1 MRIGSTDLT
10 KTGFQKTTYFDV
22 EQGKPN
28 LYRVFPPLFSLAD
41 SGSMTFF
48 HKTHSVWVTN
58 KNGKSYPHTFKCI
71 MKKKDKVVVQNC
83 PLCDLAA
90 KNKATYEAG
99 KKMLESVPDGEMKEL
114 QKKQLN
120 DFLKYKVWSCQA
132 DSKNYL
138 NVMSGDGKI
147 GVLRLPYKH
156 YEALKVRLTDLQSN
170 WKIDATG
177 MNGIFLNFGKSSPYK
192 GSIEVTF
199 TVDAYMEKMTDAN
212 GMPQMTFKFHQI
224 TQDLINK
231 MEKECQDLSLLY
243 QEATF
248 DVIKD
253 IADNFENKEAVKAI
267 CERAFGKKE
276 AQSTAPS
283 IIDQVQAQ
291 VQPAAPA
298 MVPNLTTGTQPL
310 PQNFV
315 PEAMPVQNVLVQ
327 TPVVQNVVTP
337 PPAQPLVTP
346 PGMFGTGQAQVPQ
359 GGLSNVSDDEF
370 AKLFG

>member
-1 MRIGSTDLT
+1 MKIGSTDLT
-10 KTGFQKTTYFDV
+10 KTGFQRTTYFDV

-28 LYRVFPPLFSLAD
+28 LFRVFPPLFSLAD
-41 SGSMTFF
+41 NGSVTFF

-58 KNGKSYPHTFKCI
+58 KNGKPYPHTFKCI

-120 DFLKYKVWSCQA
+120 DFLKFKVWSCQA

-192 GSIEVTF
+192 GSTDVTF
-199 TVDAYMEKMTDAN
+199 TVDSYMEKMTDAN

-231 MEKECQDLSLLY
+231 MEKECQDLSLLF
-243 QEATF
+243 QEASF
-248 DVIKD
+248 DVIKE
-253 IADNFENKEAVKAI
+253 IADNFENREAVQAI

-283 IIDQVQAQ
+283 ILDQVQAQ

-298 MVPNLTTGTQPL
+298 PAMVPPLVTQP
-310 PQNFV
+310 PV
-315 PEAMPVQNVLVQ
+315 PEAMPTQAVVQ
-327 TPVVQNVVTP
+327 PVVQNVVT